1 MRLTIMNTRTESR
14 KLLELR
20 AKTDRQLVV
29 FITNRLDSGLRLAGR
44 EACRAETEGI
54 YAEVSALLPWVYDI
68 TRAERRL
75 LESKLAQLREV
86 LDDLSS
92 DAELNVQT
100 ACS

>member
-1 MRLTIMNTRTESR
+1 MNTRTESS
-14 KLLELR
+14 KLFELR

-44 EACRAETEGI
+44 EAYRAEAERI
-54 YAEVSALLPWVYDI
+54 YEEVSALLPWVRDI
-68 TRAERRL
+68 TKAERRL

-86 LDDLSS
+86 LDDFSS
-92 DAELNVQT
+92 DAELNVET